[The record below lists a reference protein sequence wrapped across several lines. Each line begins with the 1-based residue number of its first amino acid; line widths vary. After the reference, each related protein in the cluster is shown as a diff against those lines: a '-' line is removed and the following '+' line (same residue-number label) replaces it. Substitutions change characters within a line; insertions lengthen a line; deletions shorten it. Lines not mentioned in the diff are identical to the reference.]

1 MEQYRVPNKLPS
13 EEINILAQRKGR
25 LKQAAKRTEPVARK
39 AKHRRSFLKP
49 DSFVADFRKAE
60 RDAKRIKRNFLKT
73 GFRLPGAGIEENRL
87 VLIFRHR
94 GKRIANQNVIK
105 AMRCLGLPFE
115 KTASFQRL
123 SPEVHAWLK
132 IVEPYVIWGYP
143 QMTVIHD
150 LIYKYG
156 AVTPPRTPGALKRP
170 KALMIT
176 SNKVVED
183 IFGSLGII
191 CVDDLIHEIMTIGP
205 NFDAV
210 RQRLRSFGLRNPS
223 GGWKTSR
230 KGKLRSIGGEAGFR
244 GDEINALFKL
254 LI

>member
-25 LKQAAKRTEPVARK
+25 LKQVAKRTEPAPRK
-39 AKHRRSFLKP
+39 SNRRRSFLKP

-73 GFRLPGAGIEENRL
+73 GFRLTAKSIDENRL
-87 VLIFRHR
+87 VLIYRHR
-94 GKRIANQNVIK
+94 GKRIANQDVIK
-105 AMRCLGLPFE
+105 ALRRLSLPFE
-115 KTASFQRL
+115 KTASFHRL

-132 IVEPYVIWGYP
+132 IVEPYVVWGYP

-150 LIYKYG
+150 LIFKYG
-156 AVTPPRTPGALKRP
+156 AVQKVRNTEGP
-170 KALMIT
+170 KTIPLS
-176 SNKVVED
+176 SNKLVED

-191 CVDDLIHEIMTIGP
+191 CVDDLVHEIMTLGP
-205 NFDAV
+205 HFDKV
-210 RQRLRSFGLRNPS
+210 QQRFKSFALRNPT

-230 KGKLRSIGGEAGFR
+230 KGKLYSIGGEAGFR
-244 GDEINALFKL
+244 GDQINALVKL